1 MAFGNFYLD
10 FEALKRLLTTY
21 SWTLKLF
28 HTNKTPKIAYHISV
42 CSDFSSKLFLRGKTS
57 QIQQL
62 CTQNQMK
69 QTNVCLLL
77 LVFLPC
83 VFPAFGIETIASK
96 IRKIWSLPFASKEKK
111 KKKQKKIFWNLVSFL
126 CFGEGRE
133 RRWLLE
139 RGKNPPKIHQKDE
152 IIILPVTLDAWVRGS

>member
-10 FEALKRLLTTY
+10 FEALKRLPTTY

-69 QTNVCLLL
+69 QTNLCLLL

-111 KKKQKKIFWNLVSFL
+111 QKKNKKRSFEIWSRFFVS
-126 CFGEGRE
+126 GRAGSGGDYWREE
-133 RRWLLE
+133 RIR
-139 RGKNPPKIHQKDE
+139 QKS
-152 IIILPVTLDAWVRGS
+152 TKKTK